1 MIREVAALPMLW
13 GSVLAEVVDKSTPI
27 SLGLFVVG
35 ISGTAALVWWAARER
50 QRTETH
56 LRDLKDQIGGLNSRV
71 VELEAKE

>member
-13 GSVLAEVVDKSTPI
+13 GGVLAEVVDKSTPI

-35 ISGTAALVWWAARER
+35 ISGTAALVWWAAHER
-50 QRTETH
+50 QRTATH
-56 LRDLKDQIGGLNSRV
+56 FRDLKDQIGGLNDRV

>member
-13 GSVLAEVVDKSTPI
+13 GGVLAETVDKSTPI

-50 QRTETH
+50 QRAEMNI
-56 LRDLKDQIGGLNSRV
+56 RDLKDQISGLNSRV